1 MVKEIIKDDL
11 HRGKV
16 EIVVDFFNFDQNSWD
31 IQFNEYLLSNILDKV
46 LHFKKKYKSELS
58 LSLDSLLK
66 IPMIFHLE
74 QTGNN
79 LSEKERSVIEKN
91 IKKIFLEFIKSREEE
106 GREISKSI
114 VSSLEI
120 LDKNVAIVQK
130 KTVDIESELFQKYRE
145 KIKKFLNDIDIDD
158 KRVFQEAAILAE
170 KSCVT
175 EEVNRLMT
183 HSGRIRNMVKK
194 KKSDLLGKELDFL
207 TQELLREIST
217 ISAKTNSMNI
227 HENIIMI
234 RREIEKIKQQ
244 VQNVE

>member
-1 MVKEIIKDDL
+1 M
-11 HRGKV
+11 
-16 EIVVDFFNFDQNSWD
+16 
-31 IQFNEYLLSNILDKV
+31 
-46 LHFKKKYKSELS
+46 
-58 LSLDSLLK
+58 
-66 IPMIFHLE
+66 
-74 QTGNN
+74 
-79 LSEKERSVIEKN
+79 
-91 IKKIFLEFIKSREEE
+91 
-106 GREISKSI
+106 
-114 VSSLEI
+114 SSLEI

-130 KTVDIESELFQKYRE
+130 KTAEIESELFKKY
-145 KIKKFLNDIDIDD
+145 KDKMKKFLNDIDIDD
-158 KRVFQEAAILAE
+158 KRVLQEAAILAE

-194 KKSDLLGKELDFL
+194 KKSDLMGKELDFL

-217 ISAKTNSMNI
+217 ISAKTNSMDI